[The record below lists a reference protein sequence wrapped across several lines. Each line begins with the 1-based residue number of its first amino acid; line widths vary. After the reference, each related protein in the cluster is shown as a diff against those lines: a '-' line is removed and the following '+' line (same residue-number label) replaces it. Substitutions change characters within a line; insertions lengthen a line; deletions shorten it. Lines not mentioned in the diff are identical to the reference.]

1 MATLEQSSAF
11 QVRLE
16 RTVLAPLR
24 TSSAMYYAVVGLLGL
39 VTVWGVVA
47 YGVQLRD
54 GLWATGMRDRISWG
68 LYIALFVFFIG
79 VSMAGTMVS
88 AVLRIT
94 GAAWRTPITR
104 IAEVIT
110 VAALVCA
117 GVFIV
122 VDMGRPDRL
131 YNLLLYGRW
140 RSPITWDVYGIN
152 IYVTGSLLYLY
163 LAAVPD
169 LAICRDAF
177 DRHARPMRARLYD
190 ILSVGWKGT
199 ARQRRLLGIGMG
211 VMMIVIIPIAVSMHT
226 VTSLIF
232 ATTLRESW
240 RSTMFP
246 AFFVAGAL
254 YSGTGMIIVV
264 TALLRRA
271 VHLEEYLTIKHFRYL
286 GYILAVTALM
296 VVFFNL
302 SEYTVVGFQMA
313 EDDAF
318 YFSQILE
325 GALAPYYWI
334 YIVVGV
340 IAPILLILIPQ
351 TRTIA
356 GITFAAV
363 LANVGMLM
371 ERYVI
376 VVGGFRVPTM
386 PYAAP
391 SYTPTWVEMS
401 VAVGGFALFALIIMT
416 ALKVMPSIAME
427 ETTEQHELEA
437 RQRSSERVADA
448 Q

>member
-1 MATLEQSSAF
+1 MATLEQNNAF
-11 QVRLE
+11 QLRLE
-16 RTVLAPLR
+16 RTVLAPLQ
-24 TSSAMYYAVVGLLGL
+24 TSSGRYYALVGVLGL
-39 VTVWGVVA
+39 AIAWGVFA
-47 YGVQLRD
+47 YGIQLRD

-110 VAALVCA
+110 VAALVSA

-131 YNLLLYGRW
+131 YNLLFYGRW

-177 DRHARPMRARLYD
+177 NRRAQPMRARLYD
-190 ILSVGWKGT
+190 IMSVGWRGT
-199 ARQRRLLGIGMG
+199 VRQRRLLGIGMG

-254 YSGTGMIIVV
+254 YSGTGMIIIV
-264 TALLRRA
+264 TAMLRKV
-271 VHLEEYLTIKHFRYL
+271 VHLEEYLTIKHFKYL

-302 SEYTVVGFQMA
+302 SEYTVIGFQMT
-313 EDDAF
+313 EGDAF
-318 YFSQILE
+318 YFRQLLE
-325 GALAPYYWI
+325 GVLAPYYWT
-334 YIVVGV
+334 YAVVGIIIPV
-340 IAPILLILIPQ
+340 LLVLIPR
-351 TRTIA
+351 TRTLA
-356 GITFAAV
+356 GITLAAV
-363 LANVGMLM
+363 LANVGMLL
-371 ERYVI
+371 ERYII

-386 PYAAP
+386 PYEPP

-401 VAVGGFALFALIIMT
+401 VAVGGFALFALIIVM
-416 ALKVMPSIAME
+416 ALKVLPSIAME
-427 ETTEQHELEA
+427 ETTEQHELKA
-437 RQRSSERVADA
+437 QGSSPERIADA